1 MIGVVVVT
9 HGQLAEAF
17 IAAAEHVLGP
27 QPQMRAVA
35 IGPDDDIPARR
46 ADILAA
52 ARAVDRGEGVI
63 ILTDLFGGT
72 PSNQALS
79 VLSEIRCDVIAGV
92 NLPMLIKLGELR
104 GPVTLADAAAAAADA
119 GRRYIRV
126 ASEELPSG

>member
-1 MIGVVVVT
+1 MIGVVIVT
-9 HGQLAEAF
+9 HGQLAQAF

-27 QPQMRAVA
+27 QPRMRAVA
-35 IGPDDDIPARR
+35 IGPEDDIPARR

-52 ARAVDRGEGVI
+52 AREVDTGVGVI
-63 ILTDLFGGT
+63 LLTDLFGGT

-92 NLPMLIKLGELR
+92 NLPMLIKLGEMR
-104 GPVTLADAAAAAADA
+104 GPVSLAEAAAAAADA

-126 ASEELPSG
+126 ASEELTGG